1 MNQNKNYTL
10 MIGKGDQKI
19 FGVQKLHSVAILHKK
34 LKFFIFFN
42 FNSSFFQH
50 LPAEKLFRMSFVYI
64 FICLNILTPRF

>member
-1 MNQNKNYTL
+1 MNQNKNCIL

-19 FGVQKLHSVAILHKK
+19 FCDQKLHYLAILQKK
-34 LKFFIFFN
+34 LRFFIFFN

-50 LPAEKLFRMSFVYI
+50 LPAEKLFIMSFVYI